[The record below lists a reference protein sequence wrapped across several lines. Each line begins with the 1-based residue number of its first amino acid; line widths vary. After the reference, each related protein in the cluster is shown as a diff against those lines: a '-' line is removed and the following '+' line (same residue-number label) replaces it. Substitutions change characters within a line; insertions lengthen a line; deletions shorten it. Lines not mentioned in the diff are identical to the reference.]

1 MSKRQQKIIKPLVGH
16 FLGWGDDLIP
26 HQYIKL
32 ATANGHQVLKV
43 SKRLRPQIQ
52 NWQPGMWLT
61 AISQERVNT
70 NTGKTKIKLKQL
82 LTSSGVSILDNLPLP
97 IESAQPA
104 VTDNNNLRPEVSLPE
119 ERSQIRVCQGSS
131 CRRQGS
137 EKICKSMQAYLD
149 RAELNDRVEIKPV
162 KCLHQCKA
170 APHAIVT
177 SPDSVVLP
185 GKTHYRQL
193 QHHQVT
199 VILDR
204 HFPTDIPISPSDDSL
219 VKKIGNYLQSHA
231 LSIPSII

>member
-1 MSKRQQKIIKPLVGH
+1 MSKQQQKIIKPLVGH
-16 FLGWGDDLIP
+16 FLGWGDDRIP
-26 HQYIKL
+26 HRYIKL
-32 ATANGHQVLKV
+32 ATAKGHQVLKV
-43 SKRLRPQIQ
+43 SKHLRPQIQ
-52 NWQPGMWLT
+52 DWQPGMWLT

-70 NTGKTKIKLKQL
+70 NTGKTKIKVKQL
-82 LTSSGVSILDNLPLP
+82 LTSSGESILDNLPSP
-97 IESAQPA
+97 SKSEQPA
-104 VTDNNNLRPEVSLPE
+104 VTDRNLHPAVSLPE

-149 RAELNDRVEIKPV
+149 RAELTDRVEIKPV

-177 SPDSVVLP
+177 SPDSAVLP

-193 QHHQVT
+193 QHHQVK

-219 VKKIGNYLQSHA
+219 VKKIGNYLQSHT
-231 LSIPSII
+231 LSVSSII